1 MTDRKEELRQAAER
15 RRKEAVA
22 PLEKWLAEAKPGDA
36 IEYHR
41 GHLYIDRMRTGDSLK
56 RDVVERAG
64 VVGDLMLGLSD
75 DGLVLL
81 TQKRHGP
88 HDYSYLAAKVAE
100 PKVFQSWYTRG

>member
-1 MTDRKEELRQAAER
+1 MTDRKEELRRAAER

-22 PLEKWLAEAKPGDA
+22 PFEKWLATAKPGEA

-56 RDVVERAG
+56 RHIVERAG
-64 VVGDLMLGLSD
+64 AIGDHMLGLSE

-88 HDYSYLAAKVAE
+88 HDYSYLATKVAD
-100 PKVFQSWYTRG
+100 PKVFQAWYTRG